1 MDLNNIKVSDIKEKL
16 QAIDKKTLIKFGIGF
31 GGVIIF
37 LIIYY
42 AVLSPIVE
50 EKKALLDDKVLKE
63 NEIIQFQNEII
74 TNKKKLKELE
84 PKYKEQSTL
93 FHSKAEVEGL
103 YQSLSKY
110 AGVNGLIISKIEK
123 KKPKPVLKSGAAE
136 QAAELLNI
144 NDVSYFKI
152 PVEYEIKGNFL
163 GYIKFK
169 RAIAKSKK
177 MLNFDKESISIVQND
192 TTGAI
197 IATGELTI
205 VGIPDEFFKNFLI
218 LLFVFSFS
226 LASADNHDKNVELLK
241 KVKEVTESLESNIIE
256 DEDVPLNDP
265 FAGNEGSNNTNVDL
279 ATGEERDEMSLY
291 NFKLSG
297 IISGKD
303 NSYISLANSSGEILT
318 LTLGQYLGKIKL
330 IDLRLTEA
338 IFKKEDETYM
348 VIDFNQQIRETDE
361 Y

>member
-1 MDLNNIKVSDIKEKL
+1 MN
-16 QAIDKKTLIKFGIGF
+16 
-31 GGVIIF
+31 
-37 LIIYY
+37 
-42 AVLSPIVE
+42 
-50 EKKALLDDKVLKE
+50 
-63 NEIIQFQNEII
+63 
-74 TNKKKLKELE
+74 
-84 PKYKEQSTL
+84 
-93 FHSKAEVEGL
+93 
-103 YQSLSKY
+103 
-110 AGVNGLIISKIEK
+110 
-123 KKPKPVLKSGAAE
+123 
-136 QAAELLNI
+136 
-144 NDVSYFKI
+144 
-152 PVEYEIKGNFL
+152 
-163 GYIKFK
+163 
-169 RAIAKSKK
+169 
-177 MLNFDKESISIVQND
+177 
-192 TTGAI
+192 
-197 IATGELTI
+197 
-205 VGIPDEFFKNFLI
+205 FFKNFLI

-226 LASADNHDKNVELLK
+226 SASADNHDKNVELLK
-241 KVKEVTESLESNIIE
+241 KVKEVTENLESNIIE